1 MINAEEI
8 VHLIEDLNSIST
20 FHRWRKMGLRSYVE
34 SNFRK
39 K

>member
-20 FHRWRKMGLRSYVE
+20 FHRWRKMVE
-34 SNFRK
+34 ELCGVKFQK
-39 K
+39 KK